1 MQDSNSHIPTR
12 AHPAGIPDGTHLDRL
27 DWSPEDAEESECDF
41 AEKALSVEGTDE
53 QSTPVGDDNRLTKAK
68 SADEPAETHRH
79 WNTALGT
86 LVIILTLLA
95 MCLAC
100 LLGPYQLGSLDQ
112 MSSEGRAFFGLTMRF
127 SIAAAAG
134 AIARWLALA
143 AKGIPDSSYSLVEYL
158 RRWLADTVSTALT
171 VTAVL
176 LVSRSFSIQLG
187 TITVALAD
195 ASLEMLAGLAFVLGY
210 ASGRARWLLEGISN
224 LTILQRA
231 KKGKNTS
238 GHQEE

>member
-1 MQDSNSHIPTR
+1 MQDSNSHIPKR
-12 AHPAGIPDGTHLDRL
+12 AHPEGIPDGTLLDRL
-27 DWSPEDAEESECDF
+27 DWSPEDAEELEYDS
-41 AEKALSVEGTDE
+41 AEKAHSVDDTDE
-53 QSTPVGDDNRLTKAK
+53 QPAPVGDDNRLTKAK
-68 SADEPAETHRH
+68 SADEPAKTHRH

-86 LVIILTLLA
+86 LVIVLTLLA

-112 MSSEGRAFFGLTMRF
+112 ISNEGRAFFGLTMQF
-127 SIAAAAG
+127 SVAAAAG

-143 AKGIPDSSYSLVEYL
+143 AKGMPGPSYSLVEYL
-158 RRWLADTVSTALT
+158 RRWIADTVSTALT

-195 ASLEMLAGLAFVLGY
+195 ASPEMLAGLAFVLGY

-224 LTILQRA
+224 LTILQRE
-231 KKGKNTS
+231 KKSKNAS
-238 GHQEE
+238 GRQEE